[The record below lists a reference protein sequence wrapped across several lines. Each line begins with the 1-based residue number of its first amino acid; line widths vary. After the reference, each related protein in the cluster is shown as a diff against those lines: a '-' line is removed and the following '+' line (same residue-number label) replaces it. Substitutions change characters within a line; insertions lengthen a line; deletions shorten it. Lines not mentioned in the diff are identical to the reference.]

1 MKFSHKFGY
10 IALGGALML
19 IGMIASSIFMPNLI
33 AQRNKFGEIECTGL
47 VVLGTD
53 GNETI
58 RLGNSPDQRDA
69 SGYIAIF
76 DRSYSRNQGILL
88 TSSYRA
94 DESLPSKYKEVDF
107 RTRILGYA
115 IYLDGHDGT
124 AIRLTTTGMGGSI
137 VLRGGE
143 HSKSE
148 ITLINGEGDGLIT
161 ILNKDAKSGL
171 VLTNG
176 IDGGN
181 IEIIKDNKTQ
191 TKLNVKEHGA
201 NLAMAGHK
209 GNIGIGFGEF
219 GGAVIISDNDFN
231 PRAVLTDSAHGG
243 AVTVQ
248 DKDGYTKATLEVG
261 ELGGIVGVYGN
272 DGTMKASL
280 EESDDFGGKIRVF
293 DNNENV
299 MAMLSAFSFD
309 METSAGNLSLMD
321 NDGNLKTVL
330 GVKNGNGFLEIFGS
344 LNNTAV
350 LLGSSEFGGQV
361 RVHDVFENPKTGLG
375 IDQHGNGR
383 FFTLDKN
390 GNPK

>member
-1 MKFSHKFGY
+1 MHGFGGSRSRRKRDNP
-10 IALGGALML
+10 I
-19 IGMIASSIFMPNLI
+19 
-33 AQRNKFGEIECTGL
+33 
-47 VVLGTD
+47 
-53 GNETI
+53 
-58 RLGNSPDQRDA
+58 GNSADQWEV
-69 SGYIAIF
+69 SGYITIF
-76 DRSYSRNQGILL
+76 DRSYGRNRGILL
-88 TSSYRA
+88 TSSNLG
-94 DESLPSKYKEVDF
+94 DESLPHKYKDVNF

-115 IYLDGHDGT
+115 IYLNGHDGK
-124 AIRLTTTGMGGSI
+124 AIHLTTTGMGGSI
-137 VLRGGE
+137 TLLGGE
-143 HSKSE
+143 KSKSE

-161 ILNKDAKSGL
+161 ILNSEAKSGL

-176 IDGGN
+176 IDGGD

-209 GNIGIGFGEF
+209 GYIDIGFAEQ
-219 GGAVIISDNDFN
+219 GGGVIITDNDLN
-231 PRAVLTDSAHGG
+231 PRVVLTDGAHGG
-243 AVTVQ
+243 TVTVR
-248 DKDGYTKATLEVG
+248 DKDGYTKAALEIG

-280 EESDDFGGKIRVF
+280 EESNDFGGKLRVF

-309 METSAGNLSLMD
+309 METSAGSLSLMD
-321 NDGNLKTVL
+321 NDGILKTVL
-330 GVKNGNGFLEIFGS
+330 GVKNGNGFIEIFGS
-344 LNNTAV
+344 LDNTAV

-383 FFTLDKN
+383 VFTLDKN